1 MHSMHS
7 VAFFASRQ
15 AGGSPAKCSTTNYA
29 RLNVNSVAILAVTS
43 ISLLAN
49 GFATSVWWGI
59 KDIYHCGIFMPK
71 KMFGINCSI
80 IRTLPT
86 MRSIPGKYS
95 VLGKISRE
103 HLSLVDFDS
112 ARRAGIA
119 LHGSVS
125 AMEQYVS
132 SMPAPKAFDGISG
145 NPLRFMAI
153 VRTPWFNK
161 SSQELEWGFH
171 CIACQEEHHSRPL
184 HFRRKFNV
192 GLFKEHLRECGNIQH
207 GRHHLK

>member
-1 MHSMHS
+1 M
-7 VAFFASRQ
+7 Q
-15 AGGSPAKCSTTNYA
+15 
-29 RLNVNSVAILAVTS
+29 
-43 ISLLAN
+43 
-49 GFATSVWWGI
+49 
-59 KDIYHCGIFMPK
+59 K
-71 KMFGINCSI
+71 KKFGINFSI
-80 IRTLPT
+80 IHTLPT

-103 HLSLVDFDS
+103 HLSLVDLDS

-132 SMPAPKAFDGISG
+132 SMPAPKPFDEMTW

-153 VRTPWFNK
+153 VQTPWFNR

-171 CIACQEEHHSRPL
+171 CIACKGDSRRL
-184 HFRRKFNV
+184 NFRRRIV
-192 GLFKEHLRECGNIQH
+192 QGASQGMREYPAWPHL
-207 GRHHLK
+207 

>member
-1 MHSMHS
+1 MHS

-43 ISLLAN
+43 ISLLATRN
-49 GFATSVWWGI
+49 GFATSVCVRD
-59 KDIYHCGIFMPK
+59 KRYLPLQYLHAK

-80 IRTLPT
+80 IHTLPT

-132 SMPAPKAFDGISG
+132 SMPAPKPFDEMTW

-153 VRTPWFNK
+153 VRTPWFNR

-171 CIACQEEHHSRPL
+171 CIACKGDSRRL
-184 HFRRKFNV
+184 NFRRKFNV
-192 GLFKEHLRECGNIQH
+192 GSFKEHLRECGNIQH
-207 GRHHLK
+207 GLTFNPVTT